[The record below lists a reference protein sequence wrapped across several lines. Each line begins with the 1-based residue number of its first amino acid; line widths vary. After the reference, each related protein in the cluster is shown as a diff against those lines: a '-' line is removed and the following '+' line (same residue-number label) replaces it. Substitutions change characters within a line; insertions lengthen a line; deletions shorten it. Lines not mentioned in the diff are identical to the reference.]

1 MTCQVTIHWFA
12 IVGAFFVG
20 VFAGWIAGYVHASF
34 VNIK

>member
-20 VFAGWIAGYVHASF
+20 GFAGMVVAMIYGSF
-34 VNIK
+34 QRLK